1 MGYAYGQLYGPE
13 IATNLNN
20 LIVYGKEKIEG
31 FLSKL
36 GLSQFI
42 MDLLWGQI
50 EQLGFY
56 LLDLNYQIAL
66 PYIPQ
71 RFIDE
76 IKGIADGSNGTV
88 SEQMIIRANMLPE
101 LTQAACTVFGAFG
114 SATADG
120 KLYHLRALDWEPTA
134 EVNQYP
140 TVIIYDSTEENSKPF
155 ANIGYMGLI
164 GTLTAM
170 SKIGIS
176 IGEKVMYVRSPN
188 DYPVKPDYTY
198 VGKPWMYVL
207 RDTVQFSNN
216 VEEAEQMMSSTK
228 RTMMIHLGLGS
239 LPDKTF
245 RGVDYAANFIQFY
258 NDANYTHYSGSHPQ
272 FTGVFYLDKGV
283 QPSGDMCIASIT
295 TAQHGKITPETMFRD
310 IAGYHETGNA
320 QVIVMDPEGQ
330 QIWGTWSQYGA
341 PINAYERSPIH
352 IDLKPFWGS
361 SSQTSFLA

>member
-13 IATNLNN
+13 IATNLDN

-42 MDLLWGQI
+42 MDLVWGQI

-76 IKGIADGSNGTV
+76 VKGIADGSNGTV
-88 SEQMIIRANMLPE
+88 SEQMLIRANMLPE

-114 SATADG
+114 EATADG

-134 EVNQYP
+134 QVNQYP

-176 IGEKVMYVRSPN
+176 IGEKVMYVRSPT
-188 DYPVKPDYTY
+188 DYPVTPDYTY
-198 VGKPWMYVL
+198 IGKPWMYVL
-207 RDTVQFSNN
+207 RDTVQFANN
-216 VEEAEQMMSSTK
+216 VEEAEQIMSSTK

-245 RGVDYAANFIQFY
+245 RGVDYAANFI
-258 NDANYTHYSGSHPQ
+258 
-272 FTGVFYLDKGV
+272 
-283 QPSGDMCIASIT
+283 
-295 TAQHGKITPETMFRD
+295 
-310 IAGYHETGNA
+310 
-320 QVIVMDPEGQ
+320 
-330 QIWGTWSQYGA
+330 
-341 PINAYERSPIH
+341 
-352 IDLKPFWGS
+352 
-361 SSQTSFLA
+361 